1 VCVFKASNPPQPCE
15 TPETRADRA
24 GRRSQPRR
32 SFDHTEPFMGN
43 DWRMHPLLSR
53 QIYLTERAGKRGGE
67 EGGYGGGGGGGVG
80 ERESETRRVLSGG
93 VFHLVL
99 AGSRGA
105 APAESRTWLALPRPA
120 RVRSVCARA
129 CVCVMLNQ
137 VWMHCKVMHWDEET
151 IGDFRVRVSLFI
163 QKKSLEKSTH
173 GSTTSHPATTTSS
186 KAWRQNM
193 IFEA

>member
-1 VCVFKASNPPQPCE
+1 
-15 TPETRADRA
+15 
-24 GRRSQPRR
+24 
-32 SFDHTEPFMGN
+32 MGN

-105 APAESRTWLALPRPA
+105 APAESRT
-120 RVRSVCARA
+120 
-129 CVCVMLNQ
+129 
-137 VWMHCKVMHWDEET
+137 
-151 IGDFRVRVSLFI
+151 
-163 QKKSLEKSTH
+163 
-173 GSTTSHPATTTSS
+173 
-186 KAWRQNM
+186 
-193 IFEA
+193 